1 MKQLPS
7 LRAAFQRWDALVFA
21 LVVRLA
27 LSTVIG
33 LPVVGALLAT
43 GISNY
48 PDADSAMFGG
58 GGLML
63 TEAVRLSLEGLGV
76 LTQFTLLLAVLAI
89 LVSLIPTAV
98 VFQAL
103 ADRELPLPR
112 ALARAMAKLPTLFAV
127 YALCLL
133 LQVLVV
139 AGSLILAVSAANEL
153 SSTLT
158 DPQADLCGVS
168 LLALGLLLSC
178 CIGIT
183 RDLAFAAATK
193 SQHNAWRALYAG
205 AGALLTH
212 PLRVAVDWARFAAWQ
227 VVVVL
232 GAAWLTGI
240 IPVGSGSTTGAAL
253 STGLQLGVLTSIIV
267 LRAAWT
273 VRSLCHTRADG
284 VG

>member
-1 MKQLPS
+1 MKRIPS
-7 LRAAFQRWDALVFA
+7 LHAAFQRWDALIFA

-27 LSTVIG
+27 LSMVIG

-43 GISNY
+43 GVSHH

-63 TEAVRLSLEGLGV
+63 TEAIRLSLEGLGV
-76 LTQFTLLLAVLAI
+76 LTQFTLLLAVIAL

-103 ADRELPLPR
+103 ADRALPLPQ
-112 ALARAMAKLPTLFAV
+112 ALARGIAKLPTLFAV

-133 LQVLVV
+133 LQILVV
-139 AGSLILAVSAANEL
+139 AGSLILAVFTANEL
-153 SSTLT
+153 GSTLT

-168 LLALGLLLSC
+168 LLALGLLLNC
-178 CIGIT
+178 CIGII

-193 SQHNAWRALYAG
+193 SQHGAWRALYAG
-205 AGALLTH
+205 AAALLAH

-227 VVVVL
+227 VVIVL
-232 GAAWLTGI
+232 GAAWLVGI
-240 IPVGSGSTTGAAL
+240 MPVGGGSGTSAAL
-253 STGLQLGVLTSIIV
+253 VGLQLGVLSSIIV

-273 VRSLCHTRADG
+273 VRSLSHAQTG
-284 VG
+284 SVV